1 MTVMACVADVSIIP
15 RATPKAKHAAFG
27 SRKKFLKKI
36 LRRRIERGQFM
47 KV

>member
-36 LRRRIERGQFM
+36 YDVGLNEGNL
-47 KV
+47 